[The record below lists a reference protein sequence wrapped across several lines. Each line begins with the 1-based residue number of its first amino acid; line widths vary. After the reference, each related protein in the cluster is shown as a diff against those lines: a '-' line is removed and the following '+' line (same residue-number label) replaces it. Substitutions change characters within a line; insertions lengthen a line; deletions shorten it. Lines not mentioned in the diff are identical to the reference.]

1 MNKIPILSQNKTTI
15 EGGIVLNKYC
25 MSWLTAVV
33 AAVVV
38 MFVIPQQVTAESF
51 HEGMEDVE
59 LTKKQQKELSELH
72 TSIIEQE
79 KTVIE
84 KYVEFG
90 VIPKEKSE
98 KIKSHLDKRY
108 ADLED
113 NGFIPLP
120 HHHHK
125 KSKEEAS

>member
-1 MNKIPILSQNKTTI
+1 M
-15 EGGIVLNKYC
+15 NKYC